1 MWSDFC
7 LQITNFTMSEYPK
20 LYNLVIL
27 EELGDPSA
35 ILEVLSMFFDSAPN
49 DIQELEKLFVEKK
62 AIPLSQLAHKIKT
75 VVSLLQSFRLID
87 LLKTIET
94 RTKETGDVA
103 IVAKE
108 VAEVVS
114 LFAELEKQLH
124 QEWERLKKEQSTHH

>member
-1 MWSDFC
+1 MWPVFC
-7 LQITNFTMSEYPK
+7 LPITNFTMSEYPK
-20 LYNLVIL
+20 LYDLVIL

-49 DIQELEKLFVEKK
+49 DIQELERLFIDQK

-75 VVSLLQSFRLID
+75 VVSLLQSFRLIE

-94 RTKETGDVA
+94 RTKETGEVA
-103 IVAKE
+103 SVANE

-124 QEWERLKKEQSTHH
+124 QEWEKLKTEQSGHN

>member
-1 MWSDFC
+1 
-7 LQITNFTMSEYPK
+7 MSEYPK

-49 DIQELEKLFVEKK
+49 DIQELEKLFIDQK

-75 VVSLLQSFRLID
+75 VVSLLQSFRLIE

-103 IVAKE
+103 TVANE

-114 LFAELEKQLH
+114 LFAKLEKQLH
-124 QEWERLKKEQSTHH
+124 QEWERLKTDQSSQN